1 MPDTATRISKWRLT
15 YIAALLSVIA
25 GLSSYGWYIYTLV
38 RDSQPHK
45 PQPQIEKLLKDL
57 LSYHQ
62 QTKQFPNSFA
72 EINQHLWHTTPPPDY
87 GKDGREAR
95 TKNYYYWYTKVNLE
109 TCAFWAFPIGPQR
122 QYAASFFI
130 VLSPGWA
137 RAWKGKARSD
147 EEIAR
152 LPAIPSPQAL
162 AEMQMQELPARV
174 FKANAQAAPW
184 PRSIATPFVGE

>member
-1 MPDTATRISKWRLT
+1 MLDAATRVSKWRLT

-38 RDSQPHK
+38 RDAQLHK

-57 LSYHQ
+57 LMYYR
-62 QTKQFPNSFA
+62 QTKQFPRNFT
-72 EINQHLWHTTPPPDY
+72 EINQRLWHTVPPPDY

-95 TKNYYYWYTKVNLE
+95 TKNYFYWYTQVNAD
-109 TCAFWAFPIGPQR
+109 TCAFWALPTGPQR
-122 QYAASFFI
+122 GYASAFFI
-130 VLSPGWA
+130 VLAPGWA

-147 EEIAR
+147 EELNR

-162 AEMQMQELPARV
+162 AEINMQELPARV
-174 FKANAQAAPW
+174 FT
-184 PRSIATPFVGE
+184 ATSQSVP